1 MTPRPTKVP
10 MTWEEKE
17 ELAIHGARMIL
28 DRIIS
33 DWARIEYRIRDKI
46 LTVYA
51 FDAKGKFIVVVTKSW
66 WDEYIAVAKRELG
79 IKWK

>member
-1 MTPRPTKVP
+1 MNPKPTKIP
-10 MTWEEKE
+10 MTWEQQE

-51 FDAKGKFIVVVTKSW
+51 FDAKGKFITTQAKSE
-66 WDEYIAVAKRELG
+66 WDEYIAVAKRELD